1 MNNFGFIFLY
11 VNDEFEL
18 NEDLTNVEI
27 KERLFELMNDKTD
40 TLNLRAF
47 FNRVQLINFGK
58 NDEILFNESNEINT
72 NEIKT
77 ESKKTYYLLTSL
89 VMIGITISYF
99 YFTNKKDKEQEK
111 PSGRP
116 SIDPNTDIR
125 KSIKDKNMKR
135 ESTLGNK
142 KRESSV
148 HINNRRPS
156 NPNIENDNRRPSN
169 PNIENKIKEEENKKI
184 KEKEEVNEI
193 KIKHQNEQ

>member
-58 NDEILFNESNEINT
+58 NDDILFNESNEINT

-77 ESKKTYYLLTSL
+77 DSKKTFYLWTSL
-89 VMIGITISYF
+89 IMIGVTISYF
-99 YFTNKKDKEQEK
+99 YFTNKKDKKEKEK

-116 SIDPNTDIR
+116 SIDPNTNIR
-125 KSIKDKNMKR
+125 KSIKDNKKR

-142 KRESSV
+142 KRESNTYM
-148 HINNRRPS
+148 NNRKPS
-156 NPNIENDNRRPSN
+156 YPNIDNDNRRPSN
-169 PNIENKIKEEENKKI
+169 PNIENEIKEEENKKI
-184 KEKEEVNEI
+184 KEVKNTNEI
-193 KIKHQNEQ
+193 KNKYQNEQ

>member
-47 FNRVQLINFGK
+47 FNRVQLINFGE

-77 ESKKTYYLLTSL
+77 ESKKTYYLWTSL

-99 YFTNKKDKEQEK
+99 YFTNKKDNKKDKEQEK

-125 KSIKDKNMKR
+125 KNMKR

-169 PNIENKIKEEENKKI
+169 PNNENEIKEEEKKKI
-184 KEKEEVNEI
+184 KEKEEENEI
-193 KIKHQNEQ
+193 KNKHQNEQ